1 MTGAL
6 DGYRVVEFSAG
17 TAGPMIGRMLG
28 DAGADVVKVEG
39 PDGDRAR
46 GWGPEEYDGTSIV
59 FQVLNRN
66 KRSVVVEQAIPNS
79 ALGSHIVQRLLSEA
93 DVLIVDNGQ
102 LDVGA
107 VMAQHP
113 RLVVCVVSSWGP
125 NGPWSDLPG
134 GELPAQ
140 LSSES
145 TSSLGRIGEEPVR
158 LGTELASMHAAAYG
172 FQGVL
177 AALLAIDEM
186 GAQRVDVSLF
196 GSLMQMRTT
205 MWAALSNP
213 DEWRGFHLDSYIKP
227 PEHGYTAKD
236 RLMYLTV
243 GRVADPD
250 EMFRA
255 LKMDFAM
262 EDPRYEMLRN
272 DRSGGMGDYSH
283 LTHDLWDRGLSQFS
297 YDEAKEIIESHGGWV
312 FPCLNFQEMID
323 DEHVRL
329 MALFISYPDN
339 DGKIVRDIRP
349 PWILSD
355 TPASVRRPAPRLGQ
369 HTDEYD
375 HRDDVAG

>member
-6 DGYRVVEFSAG
+6 DGYRVVEFSEG
-17 TAGPMIGRMLG
+17 CAGPMIGRLLG

-46 GWGPEEYDGTSIV
+46 DWGPEEHEGTSIV

-66 KRSVVVEQAIPNS
+66 KRSVVVEEAVLDSP
-79 ALGSHIVQRLLSEA
+79 VTQRLLAEA

-102 LDVGA
+102 LDVDA
-107 VMAQHP
+107 VMTRYP

-125 NGPWSDLPG
+125 EGPWSDLPG

-158 LGTELASMHAAAYG
+158 LGTELGSMHAAVFG

-177 AALLAIDEM
+177 AALLAIDEV

-196 GSLMQMRTT
+196 GSLLRMRTT

-213 DEWRGFHLDSYIKP
+213 DVWRGFHLDSYIKP
-227 PEHGYTAKD
+227 PEHGYTSKD

-243 GRVADPD
+243 GRVEDPD

-255 LKMDFAM
+255 LKMEFAM
-262 EDPRYEMLRN
+262 QDPRYPMLRN

-297 YDEAKEIIESHGGWV
+297 YDEAKQIIESHGGWV
-312 FPCLNFQEMID
+312 FPCLDFQGMID

-329 MALFISYPDN
+329 MNLFIEYPDAE
-339 DGKIVRDIRP
+339 GKIVRDVRP

-355 TPASVRRPAPRLGQ
+355 TPASVRRPAPRLGE
-369 HTDEYD
+369 HTDSHD
-375 HRDDVAG
+375 RQQ